1 MDWSLIILTLVCA
14 VTYAI
19 EIVFGLGGTVLMVP
33 LLRWWF
39 PEKTLIMFSVLPQI
53 MVALIGLVASPW
65 VIEWRFLLRVLA
77 FASAG
82 AVLGLV
88 VFLNISG
95 QQFALW
101 LALVLIAAGAYLFYR
116 PHVVR
121 LSRNA
126 GYMLDISAGFSQGL
140 FGISGPIS
148 MTRFLGTFSDKTVVR
163 NYGFAFFLALN
174 LVRAGG
180 YAASGEFDAAL
191 LRMMWVTAPVLV
203 IVLWIAN
210 RWHFQLSDLGF
221 RRVAAWLI
229 MLGGVSLLLR

>member
-1 MDWSLIILTLVCA
+1 MDWSLVILTLVCA
-14 VTYAI
+14 VTYAV

-53 MVALIGLVASPW
+53 MVAVVGLIASPW
-65 VIEWRFLLRVLA
+65 VIQWRFLLKVLA

-88 VFLNISG
+88 VFLNISA

-116 PHVVR
+116 PHVLR
-121 LSRNA
+121 LSRTA
-126 GYMLDISAGFSQGL
+126 GHTLDIGAGFSQGL

-148 MTRFLGTFSDKTVVR
+148 MTRFLGTFNDKTVVR

-174 LVRAGG
+174 LVRAIG
-180 YAASGEFDAAL
+180 YAVSGELDKELF
-191 LRMMWVTAPVLV
+191 RMMWITAPGTSNS
-203 IVLWIAN
+203 A
-210 RWHFQLSDLGF
+210 S
-221 RRVAAWLI
+221 AAFAEWRH
-229 MLGGVSLLLR
+229 G